1 MLPFTPCP
9 MSFSATSFIPQRS
22 YFMTFFTYVKCGHE
36 ALYISLKTLSR
47 FILRYTLRIR
57 FLITRVVIIRIDLMR
72 IALYNKLER
81 EYNMPKRPREMEK
94 EILDDGWIFKSQEGS
109 HRHYVHPTKPG
120 KVTIPFHSKELSK
133 IVEKSIRKQA
143 GLDK

>member
-1 MLPFTPCP
+1 MHTQI
-9 MSFSATSFIPQRS
+9 M
-22 YFMTFFTYVKCGHE
+22 
-36 ALYISLKTLSR
+36 
-47 FILRYTLRIR
+47 
-57 FLITRVVIIRIDLMR
+57 RIDKMR
-72 IALYNKLER
+72 TEQYYIFRR
-81 EYNMPKRPREMEK
+81 ENNMPKRPRELEK
-94 EILDDGWIFKSQEGS
+94 EVLDDGWIFKSQEGS

>member
-1 MLPFTPCP
+1 MHT
-9 MSFSATSFIPQRS
+9 
-22 YFMTFFTYVKCGHE
+22 
-36 ALYISLKTLSR
+36 
-47 FILRYTLRIR
+47 
-57 FLITRVVIIRIDLMR
+57 TRVIIICIDLMR
-72 IALYNKLER
+72 IVSYNMLER

-133 IVEKSIRKQA
+133 IVENLSESRPDLINRPATERRLSYVIYIPCMFFQR
-143 GLDK
+143 